1 MTPLV
6 PAHVDLRDFPYMPLE
21 VVRLR
26 DSDLMAIVSDAGFR
40 AAVMLWCVAWHQ
52 LPAAS
57 LPDDDRLL
65 CRLAGFGKDMGAWL
79 DVKEDALH
87 NFVKCDDGRLYH
99 TTIAEKALE
108 AWEAKQRQRER
119 TEAARNAKLLKAREA
134 DSGRRHKISVTEN
147 VTGSKGREGKGI
159 ESATTDPDGSAAAA
173 KPPLP
178 PDFRELCEKAAGKAY
193 AKGFGKIAALVEAGV
208 SVEERILPMI
218 RTVAADLAKEGL
230 NVSSWGYFAT
240 AIADETREPGPPVAA
255 TPELIWCPQDSPEFA
270 KGNRARAL
278 RGEKPLN
285 AIPVPSRGGAKGI
298 FHEARDLAG
307 VEGGQ
312 V

>member
-1 MTPLV
+1 MSQAWMPLYIG
-6 PAHVDLRDFPYMPLE
+6 DYLRDTS
-21 VVRLR
+21 RLSTMQHGAYLLLIM
-26 DSDLMAIVSDAGFR
+26 DYWVNGN
-40 AAVMLWCVAWHQ
+40 
-52 LPAAS
+52 
-57 LPDDDRLL
+57 LPDDDDQLANIARVPRREWDKLKPAIERLFQPGWKHK
-65 CRLAGFGKDMGAWL
+65 RVEEELAKA
-79 DVKEDALH
+79 
-87 NFVKCDDGRLYH
+87 
-99 TTIAEKALE
+99 AEIS
-108 AWEAKQRQRER
+108 
-119 TEAARNAKLLKAREA
+119 AARRNSASKRWGRPYAGGDANASSCAGANDMHRARV
-134 DSGRRHKISVTEN
+134 SPSP
-147 VTGSKGREGKGI
+147 SP
-159 ESATTDPDGSAAAA
+159 SPATTDPDGSAAAA

-208 SVEERILPMI
+208 SIEERILPMI

-240 AIADETREPGPPVAA
+240 AIADETREPGPPAAA
-255 TPELIWCPQDSPEFA
+255 TPELIWCAQDSPEFA

>member
-1 MTPLV
+1 MNEPLTTLD
-6 PAHVDLRDFPYMPLE
+6 VDLRDFAFMPLD

-26 DSDLMAIVSDAGFR
+26 DSDLVAQASDAGFR
-40 AAVMLWCVAWHQ
+40 AAVLLWCAAWHQ
-52 LPAAS
+52 VPAAS
-57 LPDDDRLL
+57 LPDDERA
-65 CRLAGFGKDMGAWL
+65 LAHLSGFGRDLKSWRAVRD
-79 DVKEDALH
+79 EALR
-87 NFVKCDDGRLYH
+87 NFEKCSDGRLYH
-99 TTIAEKALE
+99 PIIAEKAKE
-108 AWEAKQRQRER
+108 AWQKKVAFQKR
-119 TEAARNAKLLKAREA
+119 TAAARAAKAAKATET
-134 DSGRRHKISVTEN
+134 ISVTDDETRHKGQG
-147 VTGSKGREGKGI
+147 TGDRGQGQAK
-159 ESATTDPDGSAAAA
+159 ATDPDGSAAAA

-270 KGNRARAL
+270 KGNRERAR
-278 RGEKPLN
+278 RGVKPLN
-285 AIPVPSRGGAKGI
+285 AIPVQSRGGAKGI
-298 FHEARDLAG
+298 FHEARDLADA
-307 VEGGQ
+307 EGAQ
-312 V
+312 A